1 MWLTIRRWGNIFN
14 FMWVSVPRGPGAADG
29 GKAVREFGIRYPN
42 MHSCIVGFKE
52 SAREFSY
59 MALPC
64 VMVGNVD

>member
-1 MWLTIRRWGNIFN
+1 MGECPAGAGCSGRWEG
-14 FMWVSVPRGPGAADG
+14 SRG
-29 GKAVREFGIRYPN
+29 FGIRYPN

>member
-1 MWLTIRRWGNIFN
+1 
-14 FMWVSVPRGPGAADG
+14 MWVSVPRGPGAADG

-42 MHSCIVGFKE
+42 MHSCIVEFKE